1 MVASGHKQDAKLQE
15 HLQRELKRLRQ
26 EGSNSQ
32 CADCSDTDTRF
43 ASVTLGIF
51 LCNRCFGIHRAL
63 GAHLT
68 RAKVLT
74 LDAWSE
80 AEVAHLAA
88 VGNER
93 SNRRFLARLPCD
105 LRPPGPSASDREVER
120 FSRRKYEERRWYS
133 DVGADD
139 SQRAQAK
146 TADLPPSI
154 QDAGGYASGS
164 ATAVAAATAPSA
176 AALPDLLSLEPR
188 VEDFPSPWPGGPA
201 ANPAVPQAKAST
213 WLADF
218 DPFAT

>member
-1 MVASGHKQDAKLQE
+1 MVASGHKQDATLQE

-88 VGNER
+88 VGQP
-93 SNRRFLARLPCD
+93 ALPGTAA
-105 LRPPGPSASDREVER
+105 LRPPPPGPERIGPGGGALQPAEVRGATLVQRPCKGRRAAGPGEDGGSAFKHARRLCER
-120 FSRRKYEERRWYS
+120 KHGLHSSRRCSSCSVRRPARPALF
-133 DVGADD
+133 GA
-139 SQRAQAK
+139 
-146 TADLPPSI
+146 
-154 QDAGGYASGS
+154 
-164 ATAVAAATAPSA
+164 
-176 AALPDLLSLEPR
+176 
-188 VEDFPSPWPGGPA
+188 
-201 ANPAVPQAKAST
+201 
-213 WLADF
+213 
-218 DPFAT
+218 